1 MNMTVEEEIEMHA
14 RIKAH
19 ISSLGDKRPKL
30 QAAMRAAAAN
40 SARVAEQV
48 LSSGGFTKEGR
59 AALAAAEAEYELA
72 AKAYYGE

>member
-1 MNMTVEEEIEMHA
+1 
-14 RIKAH
+14 
-19 ISSLGDKRPKL
+19 
-30 QAAMRAAAAN
+30 MRAAAAN